1 MLTNRKT
8 LRIGIIALFRFQPNI
23 KPEIFQKA
31 GNDKYLLHQN
41 IVESEDEEGNKT
53 YTYDEKIISCDE
65 YFILNSL
72 QNIEFKR
79 EAEIIDEYTE
89 KLISEGS
96 L

>member
-1 MLTNRKT
+1 MIKWTQ
-8 LRIGIIALFRFQPNI
+8 AHSNI

-41 IVESEDEEGNKT
+41 IVENEDGEGNKT
-53 YTYDEKIISCDE
+53 YTYDERIISCDE

>member
-1 MLTNRKT
+1 MGTF
-8 LRIGIIALFRFQPNI
+8 GINI
-23 KPEIFQKA
+23 QTKVVLDDAVKSGSMTPKI
-31 GNDKYLLHQN
+31 N
-41 IVESEDEEGNKT
+41 IDPK
-53 YTYDEKIISCDE
+53 DPQKIISCDE